1 MVVKLLTHEH
11 GKGRVRLLKVTRA
24 ADKHTVLQLEA
35 EILLEGPAERAY
47 YNGDN
52 SNVLPTDSVKNTVYV
67 LAKQHEFETIEDF
80 AIILAKHF
88 VATHPQ
94 IVDVAKVKLFETHW
108 ERVVTADSTGK
119 MRPHHHAFVGV
130 DSGIATTS
138 YVPPTV
144 LCVVYG
150 YVLTRRVCVSLH
162 GNSAVA
168 RKAPH
173 GGEPLVSLSAG
184 IDGWRVMKTTQS
196 SFVDFFRDAYT
207 TLPDVPDRLVGTVVQ
222 ATWTFTSE
230 AFRSCFKAQREQVKK
245 TLLDAFAGPSD
256 VGVPSDAV
264 QATLFQMG
272 EAVLA
277 KCPFVK
283 DITIL
288 MPNVHNL
295 PVDLTRFGLKNLH
308 PHGEVFLPTSE
319 PHGIIKATMVRA
331 TSRL

>member
-11 GKGRVRLLKVTRA
+11 GKGRVRLLKVTRQP
-24 ADKHTVLQLEA
+24 DKHTVLQLEA

-52 SNVLPTDSVKNTVYV
+52 SGVLPTDSVKNTVYV
-67 LAKQHEFETIEDF
+67 LAKKHEFETIEDF

-108 ERVVTADSTGK
+108 ERVVTADSKGNV
-119 MRPHHHAFVGV
+119 RPHHHAFVGV
-130 DSGIATTS
+130 DSGVSTT
-138 YVPPTV
+138 Y
-144 LCVVYG
+144 
-150 YVLTRRVCVSLH
+150 
-162 GNSAVA
+162 AIA

-173 GGEPLVSLSAG
+173 GGDPLISLSAG

-196 SFVDFFRDAYT
+196 SFVDFFRDEYT
-207 TLPDVPDRLVGTVVQ
+207 TLPDVPDRLVGTVVK
-222 ATWTFTSE
+222 ATWNFTSE
-230 AFRSCFKAQREQVKK
+230 AHKSCFKAQREQVKK
-245 TLLDAFAGPSD
+245 VLLDAFSGPSD

-264 QATLFQMG
+264 QATLYQMG
-272 EAVLA
+272 EAVLN
-277 KCPFVK
+277 KCSFVK
-283 DITIL
+283 DISIL

-295 PVDLTRFGLKNLH
+295 PVDLTRFGLKNIH

-319 PHGIIKATMVRA
+319 PHGIIQATMVRA